1 MDLWHDLLLADLSGR
16 GGDIVKT
23 EGRRYETLL
32 NGRSY
37 SQAWPR
43 FGSTLWLIS
52 KRRRSRRQL
61 AWNAAHTHTER
72 EREREIERE
81 MREGG
86 RERERWRE
94 RRTDG
99 EKERRR
105 ERYVPLSGT

>member
-23 EGRRYETLL
+23 EARRYETLL

-52 KRRRSRRQL
+52 LVCKETTQSASIGL
-61 AWNAAHTHTER
+61 ER
-72 EREREIERE
+72 CPHACRE
-81 MREGG
+81 ME
-86 RERERWRE
+86 RE